1 MPTNSNTALCLRVC
15 VARGVLACVYTSV
28 FMAIRVLSPLSPVS
42 TRSGSVTF
50 ARGLAVGVQLMAS
63 THYLQV
69 DESPLKRFRGGPL
82 RECQAQNELQICNR
96 KRRPSCDV
104 PRCLELSSSPQ
115 MGKLPRNDSNGAVVG
130 AALQQSREQ
139 QRDMFAGTT
148 CTCCHVAYQ
157 TLERRGFMLP
167 DYEPYCKYCM
177 WADLGLF
184 CRSCCRGGAGH
195 P

>member
-1 MPTNSNTALCLRVC
+1 M
-15 VARGVLACVYTSV
+15 
-28 FMAIRVLSPLSPVS
+28 
-42 TRSGSVTF
+42 TF
-50 ARGLAVGVQLMAS
+50 ARTLAVGVQLMAS
-63 THYLQV
+63 RHYLQV

-82 RECQAQNELQICNR
+82 RECQAQNELSFPDLEICNR

-139 QRDMFAGTT
+139 QRDMFAGTN

-177 WADLGLF
+177 WADLGLV
-184 CRSCCRGGAGH
+184 CRSCCRGGTGH

>member
-1 MPTNSNTALCLRVC
+1 MLHVCALFRVRRPSRPCVFTPFTCLRS
-15 VARGVLACVYTSV
+15 RFGDIRACS
-28 FMAIRVLSPLSPVS
+28 
-42 TRSGSVTF
+42 
-50 ARGLAVGVQLMAS
+50 AVGVQLMAS
-63 THYLQV
+63 RHYLQV

-82 RECQAQNELQICNR
+82 RECQAQNELLEICNR

>member
-1 MPTNSNTALCLRVC
+1 MSVCLPRLG
-15 VARGVLACVYTSV
+15 RPRLITP
-28 FMAIRVLSPLSPVS
+28 FS

-115 MGKLPRNDSNGAVVG
+115 MGKLPRNDSNGAAVG

>member
-1 MPTNSNTALCLRVC
+1 
-15 VARGVLACVYTSV
+15 
-28 FMAIRVLSPLSPVS
+28 
-42 TRSGSVTF
+42 
-50 ARGLAVGVQLMAS
+50 MAS
-63 THYLQV
+63 RHDLQV
-69 DESPLKRFRGGPL
+69 DEAPLKRFRGGPL
-82 RECQAQNELQICNR
+82 RECQAQNELSFSDLASCNR

-104 PRCLELSSSPQ
+104 PRCLELGSRGSSP
-115 MGKLPRNDSNGAVVG
+115 MCPSGKLPRNYSNGAVVG

-139 QRDMFAGTT
+139 QRDLFAATT

-157 TLERRGFMLP
+157 TLERRGGMLP